1 MSVLSTGGAV
11 SGGHADAF
19 APLALRPNGG
29 SESEVG
35 VFAFVRRGRPVR
47 VLLLALVIF
56 VMSAADLYITGLYLA
71 TIGMAEENPLARL
84 VMSSGSMGYLSLW
97 KMLTNLPTLLLMS
110 ADRKRL
116 VIELLGWVACA
127 VLVGVMVRWVQ
138 YADETH
144 MLMIALQDL
153 QAGADHR
160 WVMMPG

>member
-1 MSVLSTGGAV
+1 MGGRAPSVQAE
-11 SGGHADAF
+11 AF
-19 APLALRPNGG
+19 APLGIRPAGDAALETGAL
-29 SESEVG
+29 
-35 VFAFVRRGRPVR
+35 AFIRRGRSVR

-97 KMLTNLPTLLLMS
+97 KMLTILPTLLLMI
-110 ADRKRL
+110 AYRKRL

-127 VLVGVMVRWVQ
+127 VLVSVMLRWVE

-144 MLMIALQDL
+144 MLMIALQEL